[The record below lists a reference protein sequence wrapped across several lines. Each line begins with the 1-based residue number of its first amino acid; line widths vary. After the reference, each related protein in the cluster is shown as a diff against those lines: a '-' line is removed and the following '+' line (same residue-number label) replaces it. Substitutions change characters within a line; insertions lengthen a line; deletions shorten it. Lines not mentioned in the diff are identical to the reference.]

1 MSILSR
7 NRLKAYGFLLL
18 NAAFWGFAAPI
29 IKYSLNYTTPNLFL
43 LYRFLI
49 ATILFLPFYL
59 IYRKK
64 IKTKTKPFLLFSLAL
79 LGTPLTLLPLFYG
92 LNLTTSIEGSILEAS
107 SPLFIILGGMLF
119 LREKMSF
126 KEWLG
131 FGITLIGTSLLTFEP
146 VLTGHSII
154 SISLTGNF
162 LIILSNII
170 WASFLLIAKKYKT
183 DTMEL
188 TFYSFLIS
196 IPFFFLL
203 ALTEGSLFPS
213 QLAMPGIV
221 YMATFGSIVAFWA
234 YTEGQKYIEASEAA
248 IFTYLRP
255 VFALPLAL
263 LWLKEPMSPIAIA
276 SLIIITFGVFRCQ
289 KR

>member
-1 MSILSR
+1 MSILPS

-107 SPLFIILGGMLF
+107 SPLFIILGGLLF
-119 LREKMSF
+119 LREKMSL

-146 VLTGHSII
+146 VITGHS
-154 SISLTGNF
+154 
-162 LIILSNII
+162 
-170 WASFLLIAKKYKT
+170 
-183 DTMEL
+183 
-188 TFYSFLIS
+188 
-196 IPFFFLL
+196 
-203 ALTEGSLFPS
+203 
-213 QLAMPGIV
+213 
-221 YMATFGSIVAFWA
+221 
-234 YTEGQKYIEASEAA
+234 
-248 IFTYLRP
+248 
-255 VFALPLAL
+255 
-263 LWLKEPMSPIAIA
+263 
-276 SLIIITFGVFRCQ
+276 
-289 KR
+289 

>member
-29 IKYSLNYTTPNLFL
+29 IKFSLDYTTPNLFL

-59 IYRKK
+59 VYRKK
-64 IKTKTKPFLLFSLAL
+64 IKTKTKPLLLLSLAL

-107 SPLFIILGGMLF
+107 SPLFIILGGLLF
-119 LREKMSF
+119 LRERMSL

-146 VLTGHSII
+146 VITGHSFT

-162 LIILSNII
+162 LIIISNII

-183 DTMEL
+183 DTIEL

-196 IPFFFLL
+196 IPFFFFL
-203 ALTEGSLFPS
+203 ALTEGSLIPNR
-213 QLAMPGIV
+213 LAIPGIV

>member
-1 MSILSR
+1 MSILPS

-107 SPLFIILGGMLF
+107 SPLFIILGGLLF
-119 LREKMSF
+119 LREKMSL

-146 VLTGHSII
+146 IITGHSLA

-183 DTMEL
+183 NTVEL

-203 ALTEGSLFPS
+203 ALTEGSLIPS

-276 SLIIITFGVFRCQ
+276 SLIIITLGVFRCQ